1 MGTQGLPDFSL
12 IGSYRA
18 DSPLFMMKTKNSFHR
33 MGKGAVTDIVEKSG
47 GLGGRS
53 IFGADLVA
61 LTQAIENAGHQMQ
74 GAQAVSEARMF
85 GALIG
90 IKAQAELLY
99 TSQSLE
105 FGRIDQP
112 DHEPPVV
119 RIRSQTDNVM
129 DRISIDSFGHQNSLK
144 ANDFRAVFYHP
155 VPPNS
160 CPEGMR
166 L

>member
-1 MGTQGLPDFSL
+1 MGTQGLPDFSF

-74 GAQAVSEARMF
+74 RAQAVSEPRMF

-90 IKAQAELLY
+90 IKAETELLDAPQ
-99 TSQSLE
+99 TLE
-105 FGRIDQP
+105 LRCIDQT
-112 DHEPPVV
+112 DHQSSVV
-119 RIRSQTDNVM
+119 CDQIQTNDVV
-129 DRISIDSFGHQNSLK
+129 DRIAIDSFGHHKFSEEACLK
-144 ANDFRAVFYHP
+144 E
-155 VPPNS
+155 S
-160 CPEGMR
+160 
-166 L
+166 

>member
-1 MGTQGLPDFSL
+1 MGTQGLPDFSF

-74 GAQAVSEARMF
+74 RAQAVSEPRMF

-90 IKAQAELLY
+90 TKAQTELLNAPQ
-99 TSQSLE
+99 TLE
-105 FGRIDQP
+105 LRCIDQT
-112 DHEPPVV
+112 DHKFSEEACLSHGILPLGWCLLWSP
-119 RIRSQTDNVM
+119 
-129 DRISIDSFGHQNSLK
+129 
-144 ANDFRAVFYHP
+144 
-155 VPPNS
+155 
-160 CPEGMR
+160 
-166 L
+166 

>member
-1 MGTQGLPDFSL
+1 MGTQGLPDFSF

-18 DSPLFMMKTKNSFHR
+18 DSPLFMMKAKNSFHR
-33 MGKGAVTDIVEKSG
+33 VRKRPVTDIVEKSG

-90 IKAQAELLY
+90 IKAQTELLDAPQ
-99 TSQSLE
+99 TLKL
-105 FGRIDQP
+105 GRIDQT
-112 DHEPPVV
+112 DQQSSVV
-119 RIRSQTDNVM
+119 CI
-129 DRISIDSFGHQNSLK
+129 
-144 ANDFRAVFYHP
+144 
-155 VPPNS
+155 
-160 CPEGMR
+160 
-166 L
+166 